1 MRAGWLCRGEPL
13 RSNRLVRLSSV
24 RLQSRQAFCHLLRAS
39 HESDARFTHVSAMR
53 GEGTAMAGRKRR
65 KRRAH
70 RAQRGA
76 TTRSKTRPSPAA
88 PIAARPCAEQEASP
102 ARLRSRH
109 GAAKEIR
116 ETLARTSLPVMS
128 GVARLGPLATALLPA
143 RGFFAMGRPVPG
155 LVCCI
160 LQASLLGW
168 LPAALWAFRAER
180 RVTLKHRGLAARLR
194 PL

>member
-1 MRAGWLCRGEPL
+1 
-13 RSNRLVRLSSV
+13 
-24 RLQSRQAFCHLLRAS
+24 
-39 HESDARFTHVSAMR
+39 
-53 GEGTAMAGRKRR
+53 MAGSKRH

-88 PIAARPCAEQEASP
+88 APSAARPGAEQDAGP
-102 ARLRSRH
+102 ARVRSRD

-116 ETLARTSLPVMS
+116 QIPARTSIPVMWD
-128 GVARLGPLATALLPA
+128 VARLGPLATALLPA
-143 RGFFAMGRPVPG
+143 RVFFAMGRPMPG

-180 RVTLKHRGLAARLR
+180 RVTLKRRGLAARLR

>member
-1 MRAGWLCRGEPL
+1 MEAVLLAVFVEVGGSPRHSQPARIRLRLPATYSVLLMNPMRAL
-13 RSNRLVRLSSV
+13 RMCQRCV
-24 RLQSRQAFCHLLRAS
+24 
-39 HESDARFTHVSAMR
+39 EKD
-53 GEGTAMAGRKRR
+53 TAMAGRKRN

-88 PIAARPCAEQEASP
+88 APSAARPGAEQEASP
-102 ARLRSRH
+102 ARVRSRD
-109 GAAKEIR
+109 GAKEIR
-116 ETLARTSLPVMS
+116 QPPARTSLPVMS

-143 RGFFAMGRPVPG
+143 RVFFAMGRPVPG